1 MKLFKKIAFVS
12 AGVMMAIG
20 LGSGLVTNKTPE
32 RASAAAQLLNSFN
45 FLDGGSSG
53 NSAYGSTDIETNVSY
68 AADNPGGTSG
78 TTAWEAD
85 YANLSLTYQT
95 RLGGKLV
102 STVQTDD
109 DTAWANIKTKFTFA
123 PKIEQVEIL
132 GVGTF
137 GTAGNVT
144 ALYLQSSL
152 NSTTWTTQATTT
164 DKSGVISFSGLN
176 IPAGS
181 YLRFGIALKASTTNS
196 GISFTGIKVYE
207 SVGVSKTLSSLAYSG
222 TPTKTTYSEG
232 ESFLTDG
239 ITVTA
244 TYSDS
249 STDNVT
255 AAVVWAELLSGDT
268 SVVGTY
274 TYGTNSLTVTVT
286 GLTVTEVVPIGNII
300 SGHRYLITAAQ
311 STSGETKHILKAGA
325 PFAVKNSGAATEVFT
340 SAANYSLD
348 DGFLFTKV
356 GPNRYEIT
364 SSTDYL
370 SADADNNGLV
380 LGTTVDSWTVTEA
393 VGTTTGGVDYDGV
406 FLQDLNKGRYL
417 TSYAAGP
424 NFRTYNTTTS
434 QPLPAACIVLYDIT
448 ALEGFAD
455 SFNTAIGAVCD
466 ADGETIVSSLATA
479 WANQAAAFNGLT
491 DTQKA
496 VFADLG
502 AEGDVAGTTMQ
513 KAIAKYEYVAAKY
526 NTQLMASGWDFM
538 SRNIAPVSES
548 SSTLINTLNDSSVVL
563 LIVIISLVSVT
574 TIAGTFY
581 LRKRKYN

>member
-1 MKLFKKIAFVS
+1 MKNFHKF
-12 AGVMMAIG
+12 GIG
-20 LGSGLVTNKTPE
+20 LFGLVLALGAGAGIGSGSTEKALAVNYAATADFTTSTTKNAAYNNSWTY
-32 RASAAAQLLNSFN
+32 ASDWTMYGAANNNGAWAFMKFGGKNTTLATANPVYTRGRVAGKNVSQVDVVFN
-45 FLDGGSSG
+45 SG
-53 NSAYGSTDIETNVSY
+53 N
-68 AADNPGGTSG
+68 
-78 TTAWEAD
+78 
-85 YANLSLTYQT
+85 L
-95 RLGGKLV
+95 
-102 STVQTDD
+102 
-109 DTAWANIKTKFTFA
+109 
-123 PKIEQVEIL
+123 
-132 GVGTF
+132 
-137 GTAGNVT
+137 TAGAINSWGVKIYSDSTYETQIGSVLGDAPEKKT
-144 ALYLQSSL
+144 AETISLVHPSS
-152 NSTTWTTQATTT
+152 SYW
-164 DKSGVISFSGLN
+164 
-176 IPAGS
+176 PAGS
-181 YLRFGIALKASTTNS
+181 YYEVYFYCANTTTKNGIVWVDKIQFVEYADT
-196 GISFTGIKVYE
+196 
-207 SVGVSKTLSSLAYSG
+207 SKNLSSLAFSG
-222 TPTKTTYSEG
+222 TPTTSVYMEG
-232 ESFLTDG
+232 DDFDSTGL
-239 ITVTA
+239 TVTA
-244 TYSDS
+244 TYSDT
-249 STDNVT
+249 STANVT
-255 AAVVWAELLSGDT
+255 SQVIWEPLVFGMT

-274 TYGTNSLTVTVT
+274 SYTGTETISKTITVT
-286 GLTVTEVVPIGNII
+286 GITVNEAPIFGGIVD
-300 SGHRYLITAAQ
+300 GHRYLITAAQ

-325 PFAVKNSGAATEVFT
+325 PFAVKNSGDATEVFT

-356 GPNRYEIT
+356 DPNRYEIT
-364 SSTDYL
+364 SSTNYL
-370 SADADNNGLV
+370 SADGDNNGLV
-380 LGTTVDSWTVTEA
+380 LGTTKDSWTVTEA
-393 VGTTTGGVDYDGV
+393 VGTTTGGVYYNGV
-406 FLQDLNKGRYL
+406 FLQDSNSSRYL
-417 TSYAAGP
+417 TSYAKDP
-424 NFRTYNTTTS
+424 NFRTYTSTTS